1 MNDHTRY
8 EVNIKIDDN
17 VYNIF
22 VAVPNYLPDESI
34 DQYVK
39 NEVFDYIKKITKYT
53 YSQKLI

>member
-22 VAVPNYLPDESI
+22 VAVPNHLPDDMVDIVIKE
-34 DQYVK
+34 
-39 NEVFDYIKKITKYT
+39 EVFNYLERQVKLT
-53 YSQKLI
+53 YSQILL